1 LCPQLFEL
9 QNLKNE
15 SSLEKYLLEEFNT
28 SLILKLALKERSF
41 KGELDAIS
49 IHLKVRS
56 PHFETP
62 QLILKVKNTTVNLVE
77 V

>member
-28 SLILKLALKERSF
+28 SLILKLALKERSS

-56 PHFETP
+56 PHSEIP
-62 QLILKVKNTTVNLVE
+62 QLKLKVKNTTVNLVE